1 MTNQDISIDNTASGR
16 PAVLP
21 DHDTDDT
28 PRIAIGPKLQQRA
41 ATAQSRGGPIRL
53 LPTELVGV
61 HLVRLPKSRARQ
73 RPALLTFAVEERIGV
88 PIDRVRVIEGPHD
101 TKDGQALAMVCDR
114 QILDRQAGQRLLP
127 DFLLI
132 PRPRETDWAVWQEDE
147 RAIVR
152 TSEGAGFAVA
162 ASALPLLW
170 RRAGRPSVT
179 SLHDPVPEEMDARD
193 VSSAPPP
200 PDAADLAFSF
210 DQQNRKRTQLR
221 RLGVSAAAICI
232 LAALSHLV
240 FLAADTWALRN
251 LAAEAQQRAQ
261 AAVAE
266 RLPGVTLTADA
277 GPILARLSPRAQA
290 PERGTFLPLLTRIT
304 AALAETDKPL
314 SFRRLAWSTQNDEM
328 VVLVQ
333 SSGLTDLQAVQQNLE
348 AQGFTVR
355 SGAASASDGGAEA
368 ELRISEGAS

>member
-1 MTNQDISIDNTASGR
+1 
-16 PAVLP
+16 
-21 DHDTDDT
+21 
-28 PRIAIGPKLQQRA
+28 
-41 ATAQSRGGPIRL
+41 
-53 LPTELVGV
+53 
-61 HLVRLPKSRARQ
+61 
-73 RPALLTFAVEERIGV
+73 
-88 PIDRVRVIEGPHD
+88 
-101 TKDGQALAMVCDR
+101 
-114 QILDRQAGQRLLP
+114 
-127 DFLLI
+127 
-132 PRPRETDWAVWQEDE
+132 
-147 RAIVR
+147 
-152 TSEGAGFAVA
+152 
-162 ASALPLLW
+162 
-170 RRAGRPSVT
+170 
-179 SLHDPVPEEMDARD
+179 MDARD